1 MAASDS
7 ASVATAKTTKR
18 GLYPDK
24 LLPATTPP
32 GYPQGPPGHH
42 YLYVDTF
49 SDNIDNDVLARLA
62 GHSHFGDIRHTVYAR
77 AIVTRYF
84 IASLQPGCLR
94 RRAANNAGNTNTG
107 WSAVCA
113 QITLIVIITEF
124 CTQYV
129 V

>member
-7 ASVATAKTTKR
+7 ASVATTKTTKR

-94 RRAANNAGNTNTG
+94 RRAANDAGNTNTG

-113 QITLIVIITEF
+113 QITLTGIITEF